1 MFCNFNRKSTSMKT
15 LLKHIAI
22 VIFFI
27 GTNGMA
33 QSLDQN
39 PNYKESQVKY
49 IEQKEALTKDQG
61 QTIQDTYE
69 AYDWTEN
76 KLKEK
81 NERIQRRHD
90 IRMIRH
96 QRNTI
101 CYSSNGYNY
110 NNGYYNNGYN
120 TNNGYYNNGY
130 NTNNGYYNNGCNTN
144 TGGSNYYNSGS
155 NWGNTL
161 LSTAVLGTTL
171 YYLLK

>member
-1 MFCNFNRKSTSMKT
+1 MKT
-15 LLKHIAI
+15 LFKSIAV

-27 GTNGMA
+27 GTNAMA
-33 QSLDQN
+33 QSIDQN

-76 KLKEK
+76 KLKKK
-81 NERIQRRHD
+81 NERIQRRHNV
-90 IRMIRH
+90 RMIRH
-96 QRNTI
+96 QRHTV
-101 CYSSNGYNY
+101 CHSSNGYNY
-110 NNGYYNNGYN
+110 NNGYNN
-120 TNNGYYNNGY
+120 NNGYYNNGY
-130 NTNNGYYNNGCNTN
+130 NNNYGGNNY
-144 TGGSNYYNSGS
+144 SNSVT
-155 NWGNTL
+155 NWGGAV

>member
-1 MFCNFNRKSTSMKT
+1 MKT